1 MVRIAVISDVHANL
15 TALRAVLAD
24 IRGKGVDGYLCA
36 GDLVGYGV
44 HPNEC
49 IEVLQNLPLLSVVGN
64 HDLVAVGAATTE
76 RCDWLA
82 RVTLEWTA
90 ERLSTDSR
98 RYLEGLPAVASTGS
112 ITMTHGSLSDRF
124 EYIGTPEQARRQL
137 NELRLSQ
144 PAAQLLILGHTHR
157 PWAFSERDGNRL
169 RLPGR
174 RIKLQ
179 IDQSHVLNPGSV
191 GQSRQR
197 SPDARY
203 MLLDLV
209 KLEASFHAVAY
220 DIRACRADLQRHG
233 LPTEAC
239 HRRPPVAARTR
250 RLAGSVRRRLF
261 VH

>member
-64 HDLVAVGAATTE
+64 HDFVAVGAATTE

-90 ERLSTDSR
+90 ERLSTHSR

-144 PAAQLLILGHTHR
+144 PAAQLLVLGIRIGPGPSRSATATGFGYR
-157 PWAFSERDGNRL
+157 GDASSCRL
-169 RLPGR
+169 TRATFLTLEVWG
-174 RIKLQ
+174 
-179 IDQSHVLNPGSV
+179 NPGS
-191 GQSRQR
+191 
-197 SPDARY
+197 D
-203 MLLDLV
+203 
-209 KLEASFHAVAY
+209 
-220 DIRACRADLQRHG
+220 
-233 LPTEAC
+233 
-239 HRRPPVAARTR
+239 RRMRDTCC
-250 RLAGSVRRRLF
+250 STW
-261 VH
+261 